1 MRRNEKSE
9 NYLHITAKSERGRR
23 ALVVASQTVGVLAEC
38 RPPRRPFPFVSG
50 QSFLFPMPVAFE
62 LLVIPLPLSVRV
74 FRLELITTSSTRR
87 ANQEEKN
94 MIKKNNYV
102 SRCNTSRHFLEI
114 SPKIHAL
121 ISDDYEG
128 GLRIKDGLRKRF
140 RQMKKPLQRV
150 SYYFL

>member
-9 NYLHITAKSERGRR
+9 NYLHITDKSERGRR

-50 QSFLFPMPVAFE
+50 QSFLFPMPVGYGH
-62 LLVIPLPLSVRV
+62 LVIPLPLSVRV

-94 MIKKNNYV
+94 MIKKNKY
-102 SRCNTSRHFLEI
+102 
-114 SPKIHAL
+114 
-121 ISDDYEG
+121 
-128 GLRIKDGLRKRF
+128 
-140 RQMKKPLQRV
+140 
-150 SYYFL
+150 

>member
-9 NYLHITAKSERGRR
+9 KYLHITDKSERGRR

-94 MIKKNNYV
+94 MINK
-102 SRCNTSRHFLEI
+102 TI
-114 SPKIHAL
+114 
-121 ISDDYEG
+121 
-128 GLRIKDGLRKRF
+128 
-140 RQMKKPLQRV
+140 
-150 SYYFL
+150 